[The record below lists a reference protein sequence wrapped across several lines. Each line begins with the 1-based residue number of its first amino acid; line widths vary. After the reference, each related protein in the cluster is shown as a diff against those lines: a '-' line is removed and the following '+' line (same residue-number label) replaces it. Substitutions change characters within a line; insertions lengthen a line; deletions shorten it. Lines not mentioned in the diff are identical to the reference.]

1 MSPKV
6 SENYKYEKR
15 KELLNSAR
23 NVFVKNGYLRTSM
36 QDIMDEAKISR
47 GALYSYFKN
56 RDDVFLEVLKLD
68 DCEDI
73 KSLDFSDNENIWN
86 QLTIWIEGMLDNICK
101 IDRTLTLAKTEF
113 FISLNYKNH
122 KDKFTYI
129 KDRHNRLEKKI
140 ENIIEAGIE
149 RKEFYPQMCI
159 NSIAIYF
166 ISFFDGLMLNRFNLD
181 MDRNKLEKQV
191 NIFKYSLEKILG
203 IKKTEVLS

>member
-73 KSLDFSDNENIWN
+73 KSLDFSHNENIWN
-86 QLTIWIEGMLDNICK
+86 QLMIWIEDMLDNICK

-149 RKEFYPQMCI
+149 RKEFYPQMYI

-181 MDRNKLEKQV
+181 MDRDKLEKQV
-191 NIFKYSLEKILG
+191 NIFKYSLEKILE
-203 IKKTEVLS
+203 IKK

>member
-23 NVFVKNGYLRTSM
+23 NVFIKNGYLRTSM

-56 RDDVFLEVLKLD
+56 IDDVFLEVLKLD
-68 DCEDI
+68 DCKDI
-73 KSLDFSDNENIWN
+73 ESLDFRDNESIWN
-86 QLTIWIEGMLDNICK
+86 QLMIWIEDILDDICEVDK
-101 IDRTLTLAKTEF
+101 TLTFAKTEF
-113 FISLNYKNH
+113 FIAVNYKAD

-129 KDRHNRLEKKI
+129 KDRHNSLEKKI

-166 ISFFDGLMLNRFNLD
+166 ISFFDGLMLSRFNLD
-181 MDRNKLEKQV
+181 MDRGKLEKQV
-191 NIFKYSLEKILG
+191 NIFKYSLEKILW
-203 IKKTEVLS
+203 IKK

>member
-23 NVFVKNGYLRTSM
+23 NVFIKNGYLRTSM

-56 RDDVFLEVLKLD
+56 IDDVFLEVLKLD
-68 DCEDI
+68 DCKDI
-73 KSLDFSDNENIWN
+73 ESLDFRDNESIWN
-86 QLTIWIEGMLDNICK
+86 QLMIWIEDILDDICEVDK
-101 IDRTLTLAKTEF
+101 TLTFAKTEF
-113 FISLNYKNH
+113 FIAVNYKAD

-140 ENIIEAGIE
+140 ENIIEVGIE
-149 RKEFYPQMCI
+149 RKEFYPQICI

-181 MDRNKLEKQV
+181 MDRGKLEKQV
-191 NIFKYSLEKILG
+191 NIFKYSLEKILW
-203 IKKTEVLS
+203 IKK

>member
-23 NVFVKNGYLRTSM
+23 NVFVKSGYLRTSM

-56 RDDVFLEVLKLD
+56 IDDVFLEVLKLD

-73 KSLDFSDNENIWN
+73 KSLDFRGNESIWN
-86 QLTIWIEGMLDNICK
+86 QLIVWIEDILDDICE
-101 IDRTLTLAKTEF
+101 IDKTLTFAKTEF
-113 FISLNYKNH
+113 FIAVNYKAD

-140 ENIIEAGIE
+140 KNIIEDGIE

-181 MDRNKLEKQV
+181 MDRDKLEKQV

-203 IKKTEVLS
+203 LKK

>member
-56 RDDVFLEVLKLD
+56 IDDVLLEVLKLD

-73 KSLDFSDNENIWN
+73 KSLDFRGNESIWN
-86 QLTIWIEGMLDNICK
+86 QLIVWIEDILDDICE
-101 IDRTLTLAKTEF
+101 IDKTLTFAKTEF
-113 FISLNYKNH
+113 FIAVNYKAD

-140 ENIIEAGIE
+140 KNIIEDGIE

-181 MDRNKLEKQV
+181 MDRDKLEKQV

-203 IKKTEVLS
+203 LKK

>member
-56 RDDVFLEVLKLD
+56 IDDVFLEVLKLD

-73 KSLDFSDNENIWN
+73 KSLDFRGNESIWN
-86 QLTIWIEGMLDNICK
+86 QLIVWIEDILDDICE
-101 IDRTLTLAKTEF
+101 IDKTLTFAKTEF
-113 FISLNYKNH
+113 FIAVNYKAD

-140 ENIIEAGIE
+140 KNIIEDGIE

-181 MDRNKLEKQV
+181 MDRDKLEKQV

-203 IKKTEVLS
+203 LKR

>member
-1 MSPKV
+1 M
-6 SENYKYEKR
+6 
-15 KELLNSAR
+15 
-23 NVFVKNGYLRTSM
+23 
-36 QDIMDEAKISR
+36 
-47 GALYSYFKN
+47 
-56 RDDVFLEVLKLD
+56 
-68 DCEDI
+68 
-73 KSLDFSDNENIWN
+73 
-86 QLTIWIEGMLDNICK
+86 IWIEDMLDNICK

-149 RKEFYPQMCI
+149 RKEFYPQMYI

-181 MDRNKLEKQV
+181 MDRDKLEKQV
-191 NIFKYSLEKILG
+191 NIFKYSLEKILE
-203 IKKTEVLS
+203 IKK

>member
-1 MSPKV
+1 
-6 SENYKYEKR
+6 
-15 KELLNSAR
+15 
-23 NVFVKNGYLRTSM
+23 M

-56 RDDVFLEVLKLD
+56 IDDVFLEVLKLD

-73 KSLDFSDNENIWN
+73 KSLDFRGNESIWN
-86 QLTIWIEGMLDNICK
+86 QLIVWIEDILDDICE
-101 IDRTLTLAKTEF
+101 IDKTLTFAKTEF
-113 FISLNYKNH
+113 FIAVNYKAD

-140 ENIIEAGIE
+140 KNIIEDGIE

-181 MDRNKLEKQV
+181 MDRDKLENKLIYL
-191 NIFKYSLEKILG
+191 NIL
-203 IKKTEVLS
+203 

>member
-23 NVFVKNGYLRTSM
+23 NVFIKNGYLRTSM

-56 RDDVFLEVLKLD
+56 IDDVFLEVLKLD
-68 DCEDI
+68 DCKDI
-73 KSLDFSDNENIWN
+73 ESLDFRDNESICN
-86 QLTIWIEGMLDNICK
+86 QLMIWIEDILDDICEVDK
-101 IDRTLTLAKTEF
+101 TLTFAKTEF
-113 FISLNYKNH
+113 FIAVNYKAD

-140 ENIIEAGIE
+140 ENIIEVGIE

-181 MDRNKLEKQV
+181 MDRGKLEKQV
-191 NIFKYSLEKILG
+191 NIFKYSLEKILW
-203 IKKTEVLS
+203 IKK

>member
-86 QLTIWIEGMLDNICK
+86 QLMIWIEDMLDNICK

-140 ENIIEAGIE
+140 KNIIEAGIE
-149 RKEFYPQMCI
+149 RKEFYPQICI
-159 NSIAIYF
+159 NSIAI
-166 ISFFDGLMLNRFNLD
+166 
-181 MDRNKLEKQV
+181 
-191 NIFKYSLEKILG
+191 
-203 IKKTEVLS
+203 

>member
-86 QLTIWIEGMLDNICK
+86 QLMIWIEDMLDNICK

-149 RKEFYPQMCI
+149 RKEFYPQMYI

-181 MDRNKLEKQV
+181 MDRDKLEKQV
-191 NIFKYSLEKILG
+191 NIFKYSLEKILE
-203 IKKTEVLS
+203 IKK

>member
-23 NVFVKNGYLRTSM
+23 NVFIKNGYLRTSM

-56 RDDVFLEVLKLD
+56 IDDVFLEVLKLD
-68 DCEDI
+68 DCKDI
-73 KSLDFSDNENIWN
+73 ESLDFRDNESIWN
-86 QLTIWIEGMLDNICK
+86 QLMIWIEDILDDICEVDK
-101 IDRTLTLAKTEF
+101 TLTFAKTEF
-113 FISLNYKNH
+113 FIAVNYKAD
-122 KDKFTYI
+122 KDKFSYI

-140 ENIIEAGIE
+140 ENIIEVGIE

-181 MDRNKLEKQV
+181 MDRGKLEKQV
-191 NIFKYSLEKILG
+191 NIFKYSLEKILW
-203 IKKTEVLS
+203 IKK

>member
-56 RDDVFLEVLKLD
+56 IDDVFLEVLKLD
-68 DCEDI
+68 DCKDI
-73 KSLDFSDNENIWN
+73 ESLDFRGNESIWN
-86 QLTIWIEGMLDNICK
+86 QLIIWIEDILDDICE
-101 IDRTLTLAKTEF
+101 IDKTLTFAKTEF
-113 FISLNYKNH
+113 FIAVNYKAD

-140 ENIIEAGIE
+140 KNIIEDGIE

-181 MDRNKLEKQV
+181 MDRDKLEKQV

-203 IKKTEVLS
+203 LKK

>member
-23 NVFVKNGYLRTSM
+23 NVFIKNGYLRTSM

-56 RDDVFLEVLKLD
+56 IDDVFLEVLKLD
-68 DCEDI
+68 DCKDI
-73 KSLDFSDNENIWN
+73 ESLDFRDNESIWN
-86 QLTIWIEGMLDNICK
+86 QLMIWIEDILDDICEVDK
-101 IDRTLTLAKTEF
+101 TLTFAKTEF
-113 FISLNYKNH
+113 FIAVNYKAD

-140 ENIIEAGIE
+140 ENIIEVGIE

-166 ISFFDGLMLNRFNLD
+166 ISFFDGLMLNWFNLD
-181 MDRNKLEKQV
+181 MDRGKLEKQV
-191 NIFKYSLEKILG
+191 NIFKYSLEKILW
-203 IKKTEVLS
+203 IKK

>member
-86 QLTIWIEGMLDNICK
+86 QLMIWMEDMVDNICK

-113 FISLNYKNH
+113 F
-122 KDKFTYI
+122 YI
-129 KDRHNRLEKKI
+129 I
-140 ENIIEAGIE
+140 
-149 RKEFYPQMCI
+149 
-159 NSIAIYF
+159 
-166 ISFFDGLMLNRFNLD
+166 
-181 MDRNKLEKQV
+181 KL
-191 NIFKYSLEKILG
+191 
-203 IKKTEVLS
+203 